1 MTREKPMDAKFL
13 KIVMLAAVSDGQ
25 IQQEELEMLNQI
37 KNSHPY
43 LKNIDDE
50 AGRLAMADVYN
61 KFAAGMETKHILE
74 QLAVEFSDE
83 EKNAA
88 FALAKEV
95 CAADFKLHPN
105 ETAFLRLVIELW
117 SIPEETV
124 TAVNRSI
131 ELRYSI

>member
-1 MTREKPMDAKFL
+1 MDAKFL

-25 IQQEELEMLNQI
+25 IQKEELDMLNQI

-43 LKNIDDE
+43 LRNIDDD
-50 AGRLAMADVYN
+50 AGRNAMADIYN

-74 QLAVEFSDE
+74 QLGGEFSGE

-95 CAADFKLHPN
+95 CAADFNLHPN
-105 ETAFLRLVIELW
+105 ETAFLRLLIEMW
-117 SIPEETV
+117 SISQETV
-124 TAVNRSI
+124 AAVDRSI